1 MSWLDNKY
9 FNLFFI
15 KQIKKHNKINCHA
28 FLFTPLS

>member
-15 KQIKKHNKINCHA
+15 KQIKKHDKINCHA
-28 FLFTPLS
+28 FL